1 MSNAA
6 ALIAGHATFAAGM
19 LSAIEQITGRS
30 DVFVGLTNR
39 SLSAAGVEAAMRE
52 ALESSGA
59 TVVFTD
65 LPAGSCTMAA
75 RRLQRERPDITV
87 VVGANLATLLDF
99 VFGIE
104 GDMNAA
110 ARHAAEKGK
119 AALHVL
125 GALGSGGPPHG
136 P

>member
-1 MSNAA
+1 MSRAT

-30 DVFVGLTNR
+30 DVFVGITNR

-52 ALESSGA
+52 ALDTSGA

-75 RRLQRERPDITV
+75 RRVQRERPELTV

-99 VFGIE
+99 VFGID
-104 GDMNAA
+104 GDVDAA

-125 GALGSGGPPHG
+125 GTPGAGGRPDG

>member
-1 MSNAA
+1 MNSAA
-6 ALIAGHATFAAGM
+6 GLIAGHATFAAGM
-19 LSAIEQITGRS
+19 LSAIEQITGRA

-39 SLSAAGVEAAMRE
+39 DLSAAGVEAAMRD
-52 ALESSGA
+52 ALTSSGA

-75 RRLQRERPDITV
+75 RRLQRERPELTL
-87 VVGANLATLLDF
+87 VVGTNLATLLDF

-104 GDMNAA
+104 GDVAAA

-119 AALHVL
+119 AALQVL
-125 GALGSGGPPHG
+125 STPAAGGPTRG

>member
-1 MSNAA
+1 MSKAA

-39 SLSAAGVEAAMRE
+39 ALSAAGVEAAMRE
-52 ALESSGA
+52 ALDTSGA

-75 RRLQRERPDITV
+75 RRVQRERPGLTV
-87 VVGANLATLLDF
+87 VVGVNLATLLDF
-99 VFGIE
+99 VFGID
-104 GDMNAA
+104 GDVDAA

-119 AALHVL
+119 AALQVL
-125 GALGSGGPPHG
+125 SAPGTGGSTHG

>member
-1 MSNAA
+1 MSKAA
-6 ALIAGHATFAAGM
+6 GLIAGHATFAAGM

-39 SLSAAGVEAAMRE
+39 DLSAAGVEEAMRA
-52 ALESSGA
+52 ALLSSGA

-75 RRLQRERPDITV
+75 RRLQRERPELTL
-87 VVGANLATLLDF
+87 VVGTNLATLLDF
-99 VFGIE
+99 VFGID
-104 GDMNAA
+104 GDVGDA

-119 AALHVL
+119 AALQVL
-125 GALGSGGPPHG
+125 GAQAGGPPRG

>member
-1 MSNAA
+1 MSKAA
-6 ALIAGHATFAAGM
+6 ALIAGHATFASGM

-52 ALESSGA
+52 ALDSSGA

-75 RRLQRERPDITV
+75 RRVQRERPQLTV

-99 VFGIE
+99 VFGID
-104 GDMNAA
+104 GDVEAA

-125 GALGSGGPPHG
+125 AAPATGGPTHG